1 MFVPIYGA
9 LATGAVL
16 LTVLRN
22 PSRSEAV
29 RDSEESAHSTAA
41 SKKGQ
46 ALETRRETRYR
57 TERSGM
63 ASILGDLNRQ
73 APCRIIN
80 TSRSGLRITSTRQ
93 FPKGAQV
100 CVQWGEE
107 FFVGTVVYACSG
119 KTGNIAGL
127 ELLSGNHR
135 WHPLARLCFW
145 RRMAGRRG

>member
-1 MFVPIYGA
+1 MFVPIYEA
-9 LATGAVL
+9 LAAGAGL
-16 LTVLRN
+16 LTMLRN
-22 PSRSEAV
+22 PSHTQTV
-29 RDSEESAHSTAA
+29 HDSEERAHTTSA
-41 SKKGQ
+41 SKKGL

-73 APCRIIN
+73 VPCRIIN
-80 TSRSGLRITSTRQ
+80 TSRSGLRITSSRE

-107 FFVGTVVYACSG
+107 FFVGTVVYASAG

-145 RRMAGRRG
+145 RRMLGRRG